1 MKPGLQDGYTAHSC
15 PHFCTEGQQQ
25 HSIHGLS
32 FTWRSHVI
40 NTEIFQEQ
48 IFMDNVEI
56 HPYSLSAFPVVN
68 KELSQ
73 IQPYFDPY
81 KSCIDYF
88 RVKLDTISDK
98 NTELSKLQEF

>member
-1 MKPGLQDGYTAHSC
+1 MID
-15 PHFCTEGQQQ
+15 
-25 HSIHGLS
+25 
-32 FTWRSHVI
+32 
-40 NTEIFQEQ
+40 TEIFQEQ

-88 RVKLDTISDK
+88 RVKLDTISDN